1 MKKHATVFSLL
12 AACAA
17 LLAAAGGPASA
28 QTAQPEEPDT
38 LILSDSLNY
47 DDSAKV
53 STFTGNVIM
62 TRGAMTLHS
71 DKLVVREDA
80 QGFQYGTATVS
91 GNKLVHVRQE
101 DPERFEVIEA
111 KGRRGEYNGKD
122 ETIEMIGQATVTRF
136 ICGKPFDTISGA
148 RVIYKQKSDTYEAYG
163 GKESAAAG
171 GRVRSVAQ
179 PRAKID
185 AAIEQCRKASSR

>member
-1 MKKHATVFSLL
+1 MTHKASFLSLF
-12 AACAA
+12 AVCASL
-17 LLAAAGGPASA
+17 LLAAAPGSA
-28 QTAQPEEPDT
+28 QTSAAEEPDT

-47 DDSAKV
+47 DDVAKV
-53 STFTGNVIM
+53 STFTGNVIL

-80 QGFQYGTATVS
+80 QGFQHGTATIN

-101 DPERFEVIEA
+101 DPTKFEVIEA
-111 KGRRGEYNGKD
+111 KGTRGEYNGKD

-148 RVIYKQKSDTYEAYG
+148 RVIYNQKSDTYEAYG
-163 GKESAAAG
+163 GKSSPTAG
-171 GRVRSVAQ
+171 GRVRSIAQ

-185 AAIEQCRKASSR
+185 AAIEQCRQSSSR

>member
-1 MKKHATVFSLL
+1 MKKHSTRFYPL
-12 AACAA
+12 AVCAA
-17 LLAAAGGPASA
+17 LLLSISAASA
-28 QTAQPEEPDT
+28 QTNTNEPDT
-38 LILSDSLNY
+38 LVLSDSLSY
-47 DDSAKV
+47 DDAAKV

-80 QGFQYGTATVS
+80 QGFQYGTATIN

-111 KGRRGEYNGKD
+111 KGRRGEYNGKS

-136 ICGKPFDTISGA
+136 ICGKTFDTISGA

-163 GKESAAAG
+163 GKESATTD
-171 GRVRSVAQ
+171 GRVRSIAQ
-179 PRAKID
+179 PRAKIN
-185 AAIEQCRKASSR
+185 AAIEQCRKSSSR